1 MTRQPMP
8 SQAFGVLFESFSV
21 PVVDALNR
29 GLPSASCPCVL
40 RAHENYSRLD
50 LGVRKPDFRVTVSN
64 LQCITCSS
72 PGFESPQGSQRTPCP
87 TLGRVLG
94 RAVRTGLHGAT
105 GRADGQECLG
115 WTSDPGVA
123 LEPGKQARGVMAV
136 RTWAHSLAGLAGLSF
151 LHGQGSCQHDRVGY
165 CSPGTGGH
173 TNCACYRV
181 RVPTVRGML
190 RRRGEPWALDHQ
202 RCATNFT

>member
-1 MTRQPMP
+1 M
-8 SQAFGVLFESFSV
+8 LC
-21 PVVDALNR
+21 N
-29 GLPSASCPCVL
+29 
-40 RAHENYSRLD
+40 RAHENYIRLD
-50 LGVRKPDFRVTVSN
+50 LGVRNPDFRVTVSN

-72 PGFESPQGSQRTPCP
+72 PGFESPPRSQRTPCP

-94 RAVRTGLHGAT
+94 IAVRTGLHGAA

-123 LEPGKQARGVMAV
+123 LEPGQAGKESHGCPNMGALLS
-136 RTWAHSLAGLAGLSF
+136 WAGWAAGLSF
-151 LHGQGSCQHDRVGY
+151 LHGQGSCPHDRVGY
-165 CSPGTGGH
+165 CSPGTGEH

-190 RRRGEPWALDHQ
+190 RRPGGAMGP
-202 RCATNFT
+202 

>member
-1 MTRQPMP
+1 MR
-8 SQAFGVLFESFSV
+8 SIEDCRVLLAHVF
-21 PVVDALNR
+21 
-29 GLPSASCPCVL
+29 CH

-50 LGVRKPDFRVTVSN
+50 LGVRNPDFRVTVSN

-136 RTWAHSLAGLAGLSF
+136 RTLAHSLAGLAGLAGLSF

-190 RRRGEPWALDHQ
+190 RRPGGAMGP
-202 RCATNFT
+202 